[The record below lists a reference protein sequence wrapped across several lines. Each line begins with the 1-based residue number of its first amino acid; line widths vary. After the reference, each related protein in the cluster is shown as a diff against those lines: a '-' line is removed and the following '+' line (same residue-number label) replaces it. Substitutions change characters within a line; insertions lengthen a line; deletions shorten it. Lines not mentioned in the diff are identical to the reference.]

1 MGLERQFIHLSLAD
15 DAQLVQELD
24 RCTVRGRKSDLLR
37 NYVLLGYQ
45 RAVSLCADADL
56 AGDHSGLT
64 QALAELFAPDNTP
77 PDFRTA
83 AEFIKARVSAAG
95 EGGERQA
102 AAPVPAPRPATQP
115 QREVATEADAKLTP
129 PKSRPK
135 PQWSGLSSL
144 VGGSSKDKEQG
155 DS

>member
-1 MGLERQFIHLSLAD
+1 MGSLKRQFMNLSLVD

-37 NYVLLGYQ
+37 SYALLGYQ
-45 RAVSLCADADL
+45 RALDLCASADP
-56 AGDHSGLT
+56 AKDHAELT
-64 QALAELFAPDNTP
+64 RALAELFAPDDTP

-83 AEFIKARVSAAG
+83 AEFIKARSARRAG
-95 EGGERQA
+95 APFPASNPA
-102 AAPVPAPRPATQP
+102 ARSSQETDA
-115 QREVATEADAKLTP
+115 ESEAEAAP

-135 PQWSGLSSL
+135 TQWSGLSSL

-155 DS
+155 GS